1 MPSEQIRAIRA
12 IVFKSALGV
21 AVAASRSLRDAW
33 VVRDG
38 FCCRGTAFNKDQ
50 T

>member
-1 MPSEQIRAIRA
+1 MPSEQIRVIHV

-33 VVRDG
+33 VSRVA
-38 FCCRGTAFNKDQ
+38 CAIEGTAFDEDL